1 MKFKIIL
8 AGLFACFA
16 GSSLWAA
23 SSLNDLRWSCGAES
37 CQAVFSF
44 QKGSSLPSYYQK
56 FDATQNTLR
65 VAFSQTNLPIA
76 EGEYPIDASSPW
88 VRSVKISRDMNR
100 NPPLLYVDF
109 VTGGAIVSADNAVQ
123 LRGKTDFVIQFPR
136 KKQPSSKAWDLK
148 TLASIKIQPSASKES
163 SHKGGGTSPLASK
176 PVVSSVFANGLQE
189 LAVVKGGGL
198 EQFVIR
204 LSKPITA
211 SQIKQ
216 TGQKVFIPVAANGST
231 SLYNVQG
238 SIAKGVFWENGQ
250 LVVLLQNKAKPVFI
264 TQSERVI
271 LQTAVP
277 NTNRLETWVFLPSG
291 VEKTA
296 WALPSQQEVEEGL
309 EAFAATKQK
318 SASLAMG
325 SGTIQLHQ
333 REPVHV
339 VVDDG
344 VALYTEPSDKS
355 TIVLNLS
362 FGEKVSV
369 LEQNG
374 LFLKVKVSDR
384 IGYVSK
390 RQIALDTDLTLKQ
403 KERLMSTIDPQKMDG
418 IAVRFEIVG
427 DEHVTYSSF
436 GRRDPF
442 IEVKGVTEDAI
453 NIDQTELAGIIWEA
467 EVPMALL
474 ADTKIP
480 GVSYTVREGD
490 KILNGKVLKITQKD
504 VLFQI
509 NEFGVSRRYSMTL
522 PDKYGSKK

>member
-8 AGLFACFA
+8 TGLFACFA

-23 SSLNDLRWSCGAES
+23 SSLNDLRWSCGGAS

-76 EGEYPIDASSPW
+76 DGEYTIDGSSPW
-88 VRSVKISRDMNR
+88 VRSVKISRDLNR
-100 NPPLLYVDF
+100 KPQLLYVDF

-136 KKQPSSKAWDLK
+136 NKQPISKAWDLK
-148 TLASIKIQPSASKES
+148 AIASIQKQPSRSKEPS
-163 SHKGGGTSPLASK
+163 SKVASSTQSVAES
-176 PVVSSVFANGLQE
+176 VVPSVFANGLQE

-198 EQFVIR
+198 EQLVLRF
-204 LSKPITA
+204 SKPITP

-216 TGQKVFIPVAANGST
+216 TAQRIFIPVASNGSS

-238 SIAKGVFWENGQ
+238 SIAKGVLWENGQ
-250 LVVLLQNKAKPVFI
+250 LVVLLQNKAKPVLI
-264 TQSERVI
+264 TQSERII
-271 LQTAVP
+271 LQTSVP
-277 NTNRLETWVFLPSG
+277 ISNRLETWVALPSG
-291 VEKTA
+291 VQKSA
-296 WALPSQQEVEEGL
+296 WALPSQQESEEGL
-309 EAFAATKQK
+309 EAFAANKQK
-318 SASLAMG
+318 SAALAIG
-325 SGTIQLHQ
+325 SGTIQLRQ

-344 VALYTEPSDKS
+344 VALFSEPSDKS

-362 FGEKVSV
+362 FGEKVTV

-384 IGYVSK
+384 MGYVSK

-403 KERLMSTIDPQKMDG
+403 KERLMATIDPQKMDG